1 MQNVAIPLALAIVA
15 GVVMAVQAPTN
26 AMLGKAAGSPIA
38 AAFISFL
45 VGSVALGA
53 YLLLSSTRVTF
64 TDFRGLPWYVWVGG
78 LYGAFFVAVAAFAAP
93 RLGVGVL
100 LTAVIAGQ
108 LGAAVLLDH
117 FGLIGLE
124 RHPINLTRLAGAG
137 LVLIGAVI
145 VWRS

>member
-1 MQNVAIPLALAIVA
+1 MQNASIPLALAIVA
-15 GVVMAVQAPTN
+15 GVLMAIQAPTN
-26 AMLGKAAGSPIA
+26 AMLGKAAGSPVM

-45 VGSVALGA
+45 VGSVALAA
-53 YLLLSSTRVTF
+53 YLLLSSTRVAF
-64 TDFRGLPWYVWVGG
+64 SGFRGLPWYVWAGG

-108 LGAAVLLDH
+108 LVGALLLDH

-124 RHPINLTRLAGAG
+124 RHPVNLTRLAGVT
-137 LVLIGAVI
+137 LVLVGAVI